1 MNEEQSDLISLGR
14 VARALGITVENLR
27 ALEKR
32 GRLPEGCEPE
42 IDLITGS
49 RGWTPEQVERLK
61 LWNDERLGR
70 VGGEPTTED
79 TESIEPQ

>member
-1 MNEEQSDLISLGR
+1 MSAGERDETDLYTLAR
-14 VARALGITVENLR
+14 VARVLGITPENLR

-42 IDLITGS
+42 LDLMTGT

-61 LWNDERLGR
+61 AWNDERLGR
-70 VGGEPTTED
+70 NAVADEGTEEP
-79 TESIEPQ
+79 